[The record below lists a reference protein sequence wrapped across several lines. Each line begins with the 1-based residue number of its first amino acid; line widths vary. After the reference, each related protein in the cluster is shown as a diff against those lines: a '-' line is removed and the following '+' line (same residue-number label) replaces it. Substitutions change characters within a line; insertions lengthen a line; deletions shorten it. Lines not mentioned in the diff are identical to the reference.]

1 MKKIVYLFQ
10 QLYEQ
15 WKRRKFSFFLRL
27 LFPFL
32 LIGLLGGAIGW
43 SLFGK
48 DEGVITYAVI
58 DLDQSEETE
67 VFLSLLEEG
76 QWLDGHVAFQ
86 RVQSLG
92 NASPYRGALLIPKG
106 FTSNLYEG
114 HSVTLD
120 IYDTGRG
127 KIESYMLYTLAQSIA
142 RSINES
148 QAAILTIHQFAK
160 EEGLS
165 KEARDEQMF
174 EQFMH
179 YAMQIVAKDRILE
192 EEVLQQTSSDRPIV
206 YWSIRFAFWLT
217 LLWTWLFYQFFG
229 QTFPRPIRLRLQ
241 LYDVPMILI
250 EGVRLLMTLF
260 VMFALSIGIIVSLRY
275 FLPVHLVVS
284 DYFWLLLLFGLLISC
299 TTFILSIIE
308 RVVPLSIVRLTQ
320 LFTLIVLVVFSGG
333 IIPLL
338 YAPFLM
344 QKIAII
350 FYSTEFLTALEDLL
364 IYDQFT
370 PPIFVQCITLV
381 VFFIVWVIVQRKER
395 VE

>member
-1 MKKIVYLFQ
+1 MKKVIYLFQ

-32 LIGLLGGAIGW
+32 FVGLLAGAIGW

-58 DLDQSEETE
+58 DADQSEETE

-86 RVQSLG
+86 RVQSLKDVE
-92 NASPYRGALLIPKG
+92 SYRGALLIPKD
-106 FTSNLYEG
+106 FTSNLYKG
-114 HSVTLD
+114 RSVTLD

-127 KIESYMLYTLAQSIA
+127 RLESYMLYTLAQSIA

-192 EEVLQQTSSDRPIV
+192 EEILQQTSSDRPVV
-206 YWSIRFAFWLT
+206 YWGIRFAFWIT

-229 QTFPRPIRLRLQ
+229 QTFPQPIRLRLQ
-241 LYDVPMILI
+241 LYNVPMILI
-250 EGVRLLMTLF
+250 EGVRILLTLF
-260 VMFALSIGIIVSLRY
+260 VMTILSVGVVGALRY
-275 FLPVHLVVS
+275 LLPVHLVLT
-284 DYFWLLLLFGLLISC
+284 DYFWLFISFVLLMSSTLLL
-299 TTFILSIIE
+299 LSIIE
-308 RVVPLSIVRLTQ
+308 RVVTLSAVRLTQ
-320 LFTLIVLVVFSGG
+320 FFVLIILVVLSGG

-338 YAPFLM
+338 YAPFIVQQVADFL
-344 QKIAII
+344 
-350 FYSTEFLTALEDLL
+350 YSTEFLTALEDLL
-364 IYDQFT
+364 IDDQFT
-370 PPIFVQCITLV
+370 APIFVQCITCIAL
-381 VFFIVWVIVQRKER
+381 FIFWIILQRRER